1 MKSYLLLKYKLS
13 HLKEYIYI
21 FFTIIVFTTTTY
33 TNSFAEENI
42 FTVNNVKVKGTI
54 DLNFSREKYL
64 NRAFLNSFEILM
76 NRILLR
82 RDLKN
87 VDNVDLRTIKNL
99 INSFQVME
107 ESYRQDIYKANIKIN
122 YNEKKIKVFL
132 GNKNLSFSRP
142 ENISALF
149 FPSLY
154 IDDKIQ
160 NFDENYFYINWNN
173 SKIENEVINFI
184 LPIEDLDEI
193 SKIIS
198 MKEKVNE
205 LDIEKI
211 TSKYNEKNYVFSLMN
226 YSNNKINIYLKTK
239 FNNNKISKN
248 IFYNI
253 KDIRDEKALDII
265 LKDLKLKITD
275 LWKQENVV
283 DVLMP
288 LSIKIK
294 FRHLNINNLEKLEID
309 LNRISIIDSY
319 ILEKFDV
326 NDSFFKIYY
335 YGNPKR
341 LKSGLFK
348 YGYDLKNDQGFW
360 KIYINE

>member
-1 MKSYLLLKYKLS
+1 MKDYYLFKYPLVLLRR
-13 HLKEYIYI
+13 YI
-21 FFTIIVFTTTTY
+21 FIFLTATIFISITFEK
-33 TNSFAEENI
+33 SFSEENV
-42 FTVNNVKVKGTI
+42 FAVNNVEVEGI
-54 DLNFSREKYL
+54 VDLNFSREKYL
-64 NRAFLNSFEILM
+64 NKAFIDSFKILM
-76 NRILLR
+76 SKILLT
-82 RDLKN
+82 RDLNKIN
-87 VDNVDLRTIKNL
+87 DIKLNQIKKL
-99 INSFQVME
+99 INSFQIIE
-107 ESYRQDIYKANIKIN
+107 ENYSKDEYRVNIKIL
-122 YNEKKIKVFL
+122 YNDIKVKKFL
-132 GNKNLSFSRP
+132 SKKNISFSEP
-142 ENISALF
+142 SKISVIFYPILF
-149 FPSLY
+149 
-154 IDDKIQ
+154 INDEMQ
-160 NFDENYFYINWNN
+160 NFSENYFYKEWLN
-173 SKIENEVINFI
+173 IEIKNEVINFI

-309 LNRISIIDSY
+309 LNRIGIIDSY

-341 LKSGLFK
+341 LKSDLFK